1 MYFKWFKLIHAMP
14 KSWKKYMKIDQGNC
28 RNLLYLN
35 HQLIKN
41 NQIYSIEKLKAE
53 LYSLSI
59 SLRNTGPTTQKY
71 FENFFPSLSFTWKDV
86 YILPCI
92 VTINTR
98 LQVFHYKVLNN
109 ALYLNKHL
117 HIFKLSDIKLGSFCN
132 KEDETVIHLFA
143 NCSKS
148 KTLWNSLKEF
158 FKDAIN
164 LPSLTLQSAIFGLL
178 QTNQELFLILNYL
191 LLLFKYYL
199 YVSKCYKTISF
210 AALKSNIK
218 KRIFWKKIF
227 PNMMKKRKDLS
238 SKSGVKFRFI
248 SNHVITFS
256 VGGVWVY
263 IWHYLL
269 CLVVPAGI

>member
-1 MYFKWFKLIHAMP
+1 M
-14 KSWKKYMKIDQGNC
+14 
-28 RNLLYLN
+28 
-35 HQLIKN
+35 
-41 NQIYSIEKLKAE
+41 
-53 LYSLSI
+53 
-59 SLRNTGPTTQKY
+59 RNTEPTSQKY

-86 YILPCI
+86 YILPRI

-98 LQVFHYKVLNN
+98 LRVFQYKVLNN

-117 HIFKLSDIKLGSFCN
+117 YIFKLSDTKLCSFCN
-132 KEDETVIHLFA
+132 QEDETVIHLFA

-158 FKDAIN
+158 FKDTIN
-164 LPSLTLQSAIFGLL
+164 LPSLTPQSAIFGFL
-178 QTNQELFLILNYL
+178 QTDQELFLILNYL

-199 YVSKCYKTISF
+199 YVSRCSKTISF
-210 AALKSNIK
+210 AALKTNIK

-227 PNMMKKRKDLS
+227 PDMMKKRKDFS
-238 SKSGVKFRFI
+238 SKSWVKFPFI

-263 IWHYLL
+263 SWHYLL
-269 CLVVPAGI
+269 YLIVPEGI